1 MIASLRGAL
10 VLCASITELGAQGSG
25 AVLGTVTSSDS
36 GAPLAFA
43 RVNVMGTKTSV
54 LTSRDGA
61 FMLERVAAGL
71 RVLQVRHEGY
81 LSILTPVTVTAGDTV
96 RVTFALGPS
105 GVVLAPVEVTAKPAP
120 RLPSMEGFEE
130 RRAHAQGHF
139 FNRAEIMRMQPRR
152 FTDVLRRVPGVQ
164 MQHVSGPY
172 EQGEAVRMSR
182 TIGVMGARPCPV
194 LYYVNGSPFPV
205 AGDLPIDQYI
215 DPNEVAAVEVYSG
228 MSQIPAEFNSTS
240 HNARCGV
247 IVIWTQS
254 SLDTLKDRP

>member
-1 MIASLRGAL
+1 MIPSLRAIM
-10 VLCASITELGAQGSG
+10 VLCASVTEIEAQGSG
-25 AVLGTVTSSDS
+25 AVLGTVTSSDG

-43 RVNVMGTKTSV
+43 RVSVMGTKTAT
-54 LTSRDGA
+54 LTSPDGA
-61 FMLERVAAGL
+61 FTLAQVASGMC
-71 RVLQVRHEGY
+71 VLQVRLEGY
-81 LSILTPVTVTAGDTV
+81 TTILTAVTVGASDTI
-96 RVTFALGPS
+96 RVTLELAPT
-105 GVVLAPVEVTAKPAP
+105 GVPLAPVEVTAKPAP
-120 RLPSMEGFEE
+120 RLPAMQGFEE
-130 RRAHAQGHF
+130 RRAHSQGHF
-139 FNRAEIMRMQPRR
+139 FNRDEIVRMQPRR

-215 DPNEVAAVEVYSG
+215 NPDEVAAVEVYSG

-240 HNARCGV
+240 NNARCGV
-247 IVIWTQS
+247 IVIWTLS
-254 SLDTLKDRP
+254 SLDTLKDKP